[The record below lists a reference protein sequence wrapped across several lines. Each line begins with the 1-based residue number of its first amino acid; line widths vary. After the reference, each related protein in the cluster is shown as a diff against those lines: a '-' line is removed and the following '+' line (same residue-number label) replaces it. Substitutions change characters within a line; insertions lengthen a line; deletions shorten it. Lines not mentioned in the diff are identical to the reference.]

1 MRTISDLD
9 STSPPTRSTSS
20 QPDDHVPQDILLN
33 FYYHLTFV
41 DIEDFIHSVLLIP
54 KNWRVTYGAVIKD
67 VLADGGF
74 SASLKK
80 YRWLSAIGN
89 ATEADHARLNS
100 HALSSL
106 DSVIGGD
113 NTPWEMKHV
122 FRALDTSSNSGI
134 RIKDSNGML
143 PAVLF

>member
-1 MRTISDLD
+1 MRLISDLD
-9 STSPPTRSTSS
+9 STSSSTSS
-20 QPDDHVPQDILLN
+20 ISSEPQPDDDFPQDILLN

-100 HALSSL
+100 HALSAL
-106 DSVIGGD
+106 DSDIPFAGD
-113 NTPWEMKHV
+113 NTP
-122 FRALDTSSNSGI
+122 
-134 RIKDSNGML
+134 
-143 PAVLF
+143 